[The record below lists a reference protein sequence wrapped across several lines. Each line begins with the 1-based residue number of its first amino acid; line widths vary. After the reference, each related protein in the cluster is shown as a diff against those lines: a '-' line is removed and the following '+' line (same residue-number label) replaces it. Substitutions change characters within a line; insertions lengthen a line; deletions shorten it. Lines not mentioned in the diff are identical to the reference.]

1 MAKAVKTSYADKSAE
16 FRKAFDFTFNDVM
29 NMNALPK
36 SVFLFLLFTL

>member
-1 MAKAVKTSYADKSAE
+1 MAKAIKTSYADECAE
-16 FRKAFDFTFNDVM
+16 FGEAFDFTFNDVM